1 MERKSKL
8 QMIAVDKLHPHPQ
21 NPRKVIGDVTEL
33 AESIKANG
41 ILQNLTVVPNN
52 DNWDDKSDF
61 TVVIGHRRLAAAK
74 QAGLTE
80 LPCAVVEMTEKEQL
94 STMLTENMQRSD
106 LTVYEQ
112 AKGFQM
118 LIDLGD
124 SVAEVVEKTGF
135 KESTVRRRL
144 KLAELDEESFK
155 DSQLRQPTLADY
167 ERLNQIKDIDV
178 RNELLK
184 SIGTNNFD
192 NLLYSA
198 VKKQETDEEKE
209 KIEKLCLEH
218 GMIKAQKHDEI
229 PSNYEYTGFFVF
241 KDLIGKDFA
250 DGRKRYFYF
259 GYGSNIY
266 IYAEALE
273 KQEKNDAEEEKQEKN
288 DAEEEKRK
296 LEEQRWDELVEQAE
310 EIDERCEALRRDF
323 MLNTNFN
330 DSNKKQELVKFI
342 VAQVAAGASNKK
354 YRFEEIIE
362 HDFEDDENIDSYIN
376 EHWNNDSGRML
387 MATAYALSQRIYGS
401 FDYISV
407 NYSDKTFSRK
417 INPELNRFYN
427 LLVKLGYVM
436 SDEEIQLR
444 DGTHPI
450 FTTGEVN

>member
-1 MERKSKL
+1 MNKKSKL
-8 QMIAVDKLHPHPQ
+8 QMIPTDKLHPHPD
-21 NPRKVIGDVTEL
+21 NPRKVIGDVSEL

-41 ILQNLTVVPNN
+41 ILQNLTVVPND
-52 DNWDDKSDF
+52 DNWDDF
-61 TVVIGHRRLAAAK
+61 TVIIGHRRLAAAK

-106 LTVYEQ
+106 LTVYEE
-112 AKGFQM
+112 AKGCQ
-118 LIDLGD
+118 LLLDLGD
-124 SVAEVVEKTGF
+124 TVAEVAKKTGF
-135 KESTVRRRL
+135 SESKIRRRV
-144 KLAELDEESFK
+144 KLCELDEESFK
-155 DSQLRQPTLADY
+155 ESQLRQPTLADY
-167 ERLNQIKDIDV
+167 ERLNQIKNIEV

-229 PSNYEYTGFFVF
+229 PSNYEFTGFFAL

-250 DGRKRYFYF
+250 DGRKKYFYF

-266 IYAEALE
+266 IYAEAF
-273 KQEKNDAEEEKQEKN
+273 EKQEKN

-296 LEEQRWDELVEQAE
+296 LEEQRWYELVEHAE
-310 EIDERCEALRRDF
+310 EIDKRCEALRIGF
-323 MLNTNFN
+323 MLDTNFN
-330 DSNKKQELVKFI
+330 DSSKKQELVKFI
-342 VAQVAAGASNKK
+342 VAQVAAGASRNVH
-354 YRFEEIIE
+354 RFSEVVENQ
-362 HDFEDDENIDSYIN
+362 DAENIDSYIN
-376 EHWNNDSGRML
+376 EHWDDNSGRML
-387 MATAYALSQRIYGS
+387 MATAYALCQRTFEKLSFIYVE
-401 FDYISV
+401 Y
-407 NYSDKTFSRK
+407 SRK
-417 INPELNRFYN
+417 TISRKNSPDLNKFYA
-427 LLVKLGYVM
+427 LLCKLGYVM

-450 FTTGEVN
+450 FTSGEVN

>member
-1 MERKSKL
+1 MERKPTL
-8 QMIAVDKLHPHPQ
+8 TTIAIEKLHPHPD
-21 NPRKVIGDVTEL
+21 NPRKVLGDIDEL
-33 AESIKANG
+33 ADSIKANG
-41 ILQNLTVVPNN
+41 ILQNLTVVPMN
-52 DNWDDKSDF
+52 DDWTEF
-61 TVVIGHRRLAAAK
+61 TVIIGHRRLAAAK

-167 ERLNQIKDIDV
+167 ERLNQIKNIDV

-229 PSNYEYTGFFVF
+229 PSNYEYTGFLAL

-266 IYAEALE
+266 IYTEAF
-273 KQEKNDAEEEKQEKN
+273 EKQEKN

-310 EIDERCEALRRDF
+310 EIDERCEALRISF
-323 MLNTNFN
+323 MLDTNFN

-342 VAQVAAGASNKK
+342 VAQVAVGASRNV
-354 YRFEEIIE
+354 YRFSEVVENQ
-362 HDFEDDENIDSYIN
+362 DTENIDSYIN
-376 EHWNNDSGRML
+376 EHWDDNSGRIL
-387 MATAYALSQRIYGS
+387 MAAAYALCQRTYEKLSFIYVE
-401 FDYISV
+401 Y
-407 NYSDKTFSRK
+407 SRK
-417 INPELNRFYN
+417 TISRKNSPDLNKFYA
-427 LLVKLGYVM
+427 LLCKLGYVM

-450 FTTGEVN
+450 FTTGEVK

>member
-8 QMIAVDKLHPHPQ
+8 QMIAVDKLHPHPD

-52 DNWDDKSDF
+52 DDWDDKSDF

-80 LPCAVVEMTEKEQL
+80 LPCAVVEMSEKEQL

-106 LTVYEQ
+106 LTVYEE
-112 AKGFQM
+112 AKGCQ
-118 LIDLGD
+118 LLLDLGD
-124 SVAEVVEKTGF
+124 TVAEIAEKTGF
-135 KESTVRRRL
+135 SESKIRRRV
-144 KLAELDEESFK
+144 KLCELDEEAFK
-155 DSQLRQPTLADY
+155 ESQIRQPTLADY
-167 ERLNQIKDIDV
+167 DRLNQIKDIET
-178 RNELLK
+178 RNKLLE

-198 VKKQETDEEKE
+198 VKKQETEEEKE

-218 GMIKAQKHDEI
+218 GMTKVQNHDEI
-229 PSNYEYTGFFVF
+229 PNNYSYAGLFAL
-241 KDLIGKDFA
+241 KDLVGKDFA

-259 GYGSNIY
+259 AYGSNVY
-266 IYAEALE
+266 IYAEVLE
-273 KQEKNDAEEEKQEKN
+273 KQKKNDP
-288 DAEEEKRK
+288 EEEKRK

-323 MLNTNFN
+323 MLDTNFN
-330 DSNKKQELVKFI
+330 DSSKKQELVKFI
-342 VAQVAAGASNKK
+342 VAQVAAGAIRSV
-354 YRFEEIIE
+354 YRFSEVVENQ
-362 HDFEDDENIDSYIN
+362 DDEHIDSYIN
-376 EHWNNDSGRML
+376 EHWGDNSGRLL
-387 MATAYALSQRIYGS
+387 MAAAYASCQRTYEKLSFIYVG
-401 FDYISV
+401 
-407 NYSDKTFSRK
+407 YSSKTISRK
-417 INPELNRFYN
+417 NSPDLNRFYS
-427 LLVKLGYVM
+427 LLCKLGYVM

>member
-106 LTVYEQ
+106 LTVYEE
-112 AKGFQM
+112 AKGCQ
-118 LIDLGD
+118 LLLDLGD
-124 SVAEVVEKTGF
+124 TVAEVSEKTGF
-135 KESTVRRRL
+135 SETKIRRRV
-144 KLAELDEESFK
+144 KLCELDEEAFK
-155 DSQLRQPTLADY
+155 ESQIRQPTLQDY
-167 ERLNQIKDIDV
+167 DRLNQIKNIDT
-178 RNELLK
+178 RNKLLK

-198 VKKQETDEEKE
+198 VQKQEADEKRAELE
-209 KIEKLCLEH
+209 KICLDN
-218 GMIKAQKHDEI
+218 GMTQCEGFKDI
-229 PSNYEYTGFFVF
+229 PENCKYTGMFQLE
-241 KDLIGKDFA
+241 DLIGKTFD
-250 DGRKRYFYF
+250 DGRKRYFF
-259 GYGSNIY
+259 PAYGGRIHIY
-266 IYAEALE
+266 TKMTKKKIKELNA
-273 KQEKNDAEEEKQEKN
+273 K
-288 DAEEEKRK
+288 EEKRIAK
-296 LEEQRWDELVEQAE
+296 NQKFDEINSQIG
-310 EIDERCEALRRDF
+310 EINERCKALREEF
-323 MLNTNFN
+323 MREGNFN
-330 DSNKKQELVKFI
+330 DDSQKQALINYILCSMSERKEYNEISFCALSGLKYDDNNECI
-342 VAQVAAGASNKK
+342 NLDDCIKDTGKMLMSAAYAFFKNWRDNS
-354 YRFEEIIE
+354 
-362 HDFEDDENIDSYIN
+362 SYILV
-376 EHWNNDSGRML
+376 D
-387 MATAYALSQRIYGS
+387 YA
-401 FDYISV
+401 
-407 NYSDKTFSRK
+407 DKTITRK

>member
-1 MERKSKL
+1 MERKPTL
-8 QMIAVDKLHPHPQ
+8 TTIAIDKLHPHPQ

-41 ILQNLTVVPNN
+41 ILQNLTVVPN
-52 DNWDDKSDF
+52 DTDRDDRSDF

-106 LTVYEQ
+106 LTVYEE
-112 AKGFQM
+112 AKGCQ
-118 LIDLGD
+118 LLLDLGD
-124 SVAEVVEKTGF
+124 TVAEIAEKTGF
-135 KESTVRRRL
+135 SESKIRRRV
-144 KLAELDEESFK
+144 KLCELDEEAFK
-155 DSQLRQPTLADY
+155 ESQIRQPTLADY
-167 ERLNQIKDIDV
+167 DRLNQIKDIET
-178 RNELLK
+178 RNKLLE

-198 VKKQETDEEKE
+198 VKKQETEEEKE

-218 GMIKAQKHDEI
+218 GMTKIQNHDEI
-229 PSNYEYTGFFVF
+229 PSNYEYTGFFEL

-250 DGRKRYFYF
+250 DGRNRYFYF

-266 IYAEALE
+266 IYAEALD
-273 KQEKNDAEEEKQEKN
+273 KQEKNDAE
-288 DAEEEKRK
+288 DEKRK

-310 EIDERCEALRRDF
+310 EIDERCEALRIGF
-323 MLNTNFN
+323 MLDTNFN
-330 DSNKKQELVKFI
+330 DSSKKQELVKFI
-342 VAQVAAGASNKK
+342 VAQVAAEASNRD
-354 YRFEEIIE
+354 YRFEKIIE
-362 HDFEDDENIDSYIN
+362 HNFEDDENIDSYIN
-376 EHWNNDSGRML
+376 EHWGDNSGSLL
-387 MATAYALSQRIYGS
+387 MAAAYALCQTNYSS
-401 FDYISV
+401 FSYISV
-407 NYSDKTFSRK
+407 NYLEKTFNRK
-417 INPELNRFYN
+417 NNPDLNRFYN
-427 LLVKLGYVM
+427 LLCKLGYVM

>member
-61 TVVIGHRRLAAAK
+61 AVVIGHRRLAAAK

-106 LTVYEQ
+106 LTVYEE
-112 AKGFQM
+112 AKGCQ
-118 LIDLGD
+118 LLLDLGD
-124 SVAEVVEKTGF
+124 TVAEVAEKTGF
-135 KESTVRRRL
+135 SESKIRRRV
-144 KLAELDEESFK
+144 KLCELDEESFK
-155 DSQLRQPTLADY
+155 ESQLRQPTLADY
-167 ERLNQIKDIDV
+167 ERLNQIKNIEV

-229 PSNYEYTGFFVF
+229 PSNYEYTGFFAL

-266 IYAEALE
+266 IYAEAF
-273 KQEKNDAEEEKQEKN
+273 EKQEKN

-296 LEEQRWDELVEQAE
+296 LEEQRWDELVEHAE
-310 EIDERCEALRRDF
+310 EIDKRCEALRIGF
-323 MLNTNFN
+323 MLDTNFN
-330 DSNKKQELVKFI
+330 DSSKKQELVKFI
-342 VAQVAAGASNKK
+342 VAQVAAGASRNVH
-354 YRFEEIIE
+354 RFSEVVENQ
-362 HDFEDDENIDSYIN
+362 DAENIDSYIN
-376 EHWNNDSGRML
+376 EHWDDNSGRML
-387 MATAYALSQRIYGS
+387 MATAYALCQRTYEKLSFIYVE
-401 FDYISV
+401 Y
-407 NYSDKTFSRK
+407 SRK
-417 INPELNRFYN
+417 TISRKNSPDLNKFYA
-427 LLVKLGYVM
+427 LLCKLGYVM

-450 FTTGEVN
+450 FTSGEVN

>member
-1 MERKSKL
+1 MERKPTL
-8 QMIAVDKLHPHPQ
+8 TTIAIEKLHPHPD
-21 NPRKVIGDVTEL
+21 NPRKVIGNIDEL

-41 ILQNLTVVPNN
+41 LLQNLTVVPNN

-144 KLAELDEESFK
+144 KLAELDEEAFK
-155 DSQLRQPTLADY
+155 ESQIRQPTLQDY

-198 VKKQETDEEKE
+198 VKKQETDAEKE

-229 PSNYEYTGFFVF
+229 PSNYEYTGFFAL

-266 IYAEALE
+266 IYAEAFE
-273 KQEKNDAEEEKQEKN
+273 KQENK

-310 EIDERCEALRRDF
+310 EIDERCEALRIGF
-323 MLNTNFN
+323 MLDTNFN

-342 VAQVAAGASNKK
+342 VAQVAAGASRNV
-354 YRFEEIIE
+354 YRFSEVVKNQ
-362 HDFEDDENIDSYIN
+362 DTENIDSYIN
-376 EHWNNDSGRML
+376 EHWDDNSGRML
-387 MATAYALSQRIYGS
+387 MATAYALCQRTYEKLSFIYVE
-401 FDYISV
+401 Y
-407 NYSDKTFSRK
+407 SRK
-417 INPELNRFYN
+417 TISRKNSPDLNKFYA
-427 LLVKLGYVM
+427 LLCKLGYVM

-450 FTTGEVN
+450 FTTGEVK

>member
-1 MERKSKL
+1 MNKKSKL
-8 QMIAVDKLHPHPQ
+8 QMIPTDKLHPHPD
-21 NPRKVIGDVTEL
+21 NPRKVIGDVSEL

-52 DNWDDKSDF
+52 DNWDDF
-61 TVVIGHRRLAAAK
+61 TVIIGHRRLAAAK

-167 ERLNQIKDIDV
+167 ERLNQIKNIDA

-229 PSNYEYTGFFVF
+229 PSNYEYTGFFAL

-259 GYGSNIY
+259 GHGSNIY
-266 IYAEALE
+266 IYAEAL
-273 KQEKNDAEEEKQEKN
+273 EKQEKN

-310 EIDERCEALRRDF
+310 EIDERCEALRIGF
-323 MLNTNFN
+323 MLDTNFN

-342 VAQVAAGASNKK
+342 VAQVAAGASNRE
-354 YRFEEIIE
+354 YRFEEIIK

-376 EHWNNDSGRML
+376 EHWSDNSGRML
-387 MATAYALSQRIYGS
+387 MAAAYALCQTKYSS
-401 FDYISV
+401 FSYISV
-407 NYSDKTFSRK
+407 NYLEKTFNRK
-417 INPELNRFYN
+417 NNPDFNRFYN
-427 LLVKLGYVM
+427 LLCKLGYVM

-450 FTTGEVN
+450 YTTGEVK

>member
-21 NPRKVIGDVTEL
+21 NPRKVIGNVTEL

-106 LTVYEQ
+106 LTVYEE
-112 AKGFQM
+112 AKGCQ
-118 LIDLGD
+118 LLLDLGD
-124 SVAEVVEKTGF
+124 TVAEVAEKTGF
-135 KESTVRRRL
+135 SESKIRRRV
-144 KLAELDEESFK
+144 KLCELDEEAFK
-155 DSQLRQPTLADY
+155 ESQIRQPTLQDY
-167 ERLNQIKDIDV
+167 DRLNQIKDIDT
-178 RNELLK
+178 RNKLLK

-198 VKKQETDEEKE
+198 VKKQETDAEKE

-218 GMIKAQKHDEI
+218 GMIKAQKRDEI
-229 PSNYEYTGFFVF
+229 PSNYEYTGFFAL

-259 GYGSNIY
+259 CYGSNIY
-266 IYAEALE
+266 IYAEAF
-273 KQEKNDAEEEKQEKN
+273 EKQEKN

-310 EIDERCEALRRDF
+310 EIDERCEALRIGF
-323 MLNTNFN
+323 MLDTNFN

-342 VAQVAAGASNKK
+342 VAQVAAGASRNV
-354 YRFEEIIE
+354 YRFSEVVENQ
-362 HDFEDDENIDSYIN
+362 DTENIDSYIN
-376 EHWNNDSGRML
+376 EHWDDNSGRML
-387 MATAYALSQRIYGS
+387 MATAYALCQRTYEKLSFIYVE
-401 FDYISV
+401 Y
-407 NYSDKTFSRK
+407 SRK
-417 INPELNRFYN
+417 TISRKNSPDLNKFYA
-427 LLVKLGYVM
+427 LLCKLGYVM

-450 FTTGEVN
+450 YTTGEVN

>member
-1 MERKSKL
+1 MERKPTL
-8 QMIAVDKLHPHPQ
+8 TTIAIDKLHPHPD
-21 NPRKVIGDVTEL
+21 NPRKVLGDVDEL
-33 AESIKANG
+33 AESIKASG
-41 ILQNLTVVPNN
+41 ILQNLTVVPMN
-52 DNWDDKSDF
+52 DDWKEF
-61 TVVIGHRRLAAAK
+61 TVIIGHRRLAAAK

-106 LTVYEQ
+106 LTVYEE
-112 AKGFQM
+112 AKGCQ
-118 LIDLGD
+118 LLLDLGD
-124 SVAEVVEKTGF
+124 TVAEVAEKTGF
-135 KESTVRRRL
+135 SESKIRRRV
-144 KLAELDEESFK
+144 KLCELDEEAFK
-155 DSQLRQPTLADY
+155 ESQIRQPTLQDY
-167 ERLNQIKDIDV
+167 DRLNQIKDIEV

-198 VKKQETDEEKE
+198 VKKQETNEEKE

-229 PSNYEYTGFFVF
+229 PSNYEYTGFFAL

-266 IYAEALE
+266 IYAEKL
-273 KQEKNDAEEEKQEKN
+273 KKQEKN

-310 EIDERCEALRRDF
+310 EIDERCEALRIGF
-323 MLNTNFN
+323 MLDTNFN
-330 DSNKKQELVKFI
+330 DSNKKQELIKYI
-342 VAQVAAGASNKK
+342 TAQVAADAHIKD
-354 YRFEEIIE
+354 YHFEEIIG
-362 HDFEDDENIDSYIN
+362 HNFEDDESIDSYIS
-376 EHWNNDSGRML
+376 EHWSDNSGRML
-387 MATAYALSQRIYGS
+387 MAAAYASCQTNYSS
-401 FDYISV
+401 FSYISV
-407 NYSDKTFSRK
+407 NYVDKKFSRK
-417 INPELNRFYN
+417 NNPELNRFYN

>member
-8 QMIAVDKLHPHPQ
+8 QMIAVDKLHPHPD
-21 NPRKVIGDVTEL
+21 NPRKVIGDVSEL

-41 ILQNLTVVPNN
+41 ILQNLTVVPMN
-52 DNWDDKSDF
+52 DDWTEF
-61 TVVIGHRRLAAAK
+61 TVIIGHRRLAAAK

-106 LTVYEQ
+106 LTVYEE
-112 AKGFQM
+112 AKGCQ
-118 LIDLGD
+118 LLLDLGD
-124 SVAEVVEKTGF
+124 TVAEIAEKTGF
-135 KESTVRRRL
+135 SESKIRRRV
-144 KLAELDEESFK
+144 KLCELDEEAFK
-155 DSQLRQPTLADY
+155 ESQIRQPTLADY
-167 ERLNQIKDIDV
+167 DRLNQIKDIEM
-178 RNELLK
+178 RNKLLE

-198 VKKQETDEEKE
+198 VKKQETEEEKE

-229 PSNYEYTGFFVF
+229 PSNYEYTGFFAL

-266 IYAEALE
+266 IYAEAF
-273 KQEKNDAEEEKQEKN
+273 EKQEKN

-296 LEEQRWDELVEQAE
+296 LEEQRWGELVDQAE
-310 EIDERCEALRRDF
+310 EIDERCEALRIGF
-323 MLNTNFN
+323 MLDTNFN

-342 VAQVAAGASNKK
+342 VAQVAAEASNQE
-354 YRFEEIIE
+354 YRFEEIIK
-362 HDFEDDENIDSYIN
+362 HDFEDDDENIDSYIN
-376 EHWNNDSGRML
+376 EHWSDNSGRML
-387 MATAYALSQRIYGS
+387 MAAAYALCQTNYSS
-401 FDYISV
+401 FSYISV
-407 NYSDKTFSRK
+407 SYLDKTISRK
-417 INPELNRFYN
+417 NNPDLNRFYN
-427 LLVKLGYVM
+427 LLCKLGYVM

-450 FTTGEVN
+450 FTTGEVK